1 MDIERYGETNTNMTI
16 KGYAEKRMILLQHVD
31 KGKLIKSILKASVD
45 TIFSLTHCI
54 LHICL
59 ILLFRVNYA
68 FQICENSEFGNLF
81 KINSKIVYGP
91 SITPKDDY
99 FAKNCIKI
107 RHKLRM
113 FKFWNLASV
122 VPSWLSFSL
131 KP

>member
-1 MDIERYGETNTNMTI
+1 MKGSDCLGNYTFDHGHWEIWRDKYQYDNKGLCREKNDITE
-16 KGYAEKRMILLQHVD
+16 HVD

-81 KINSKIVYGP
+81 EINSKIVYGP
-91 SITPKDDY
+91 SITPKRWL
-99 FAKNCIKI
+99 FCK
-107 RHKLRM
+107 KLH
-113 FKFWNLASV
+113 
-122 VPSWLSFSL
+122 
-131 KP
+131 